1 MNAALAM
8 IEKLSNE
15 FEQAHPRFKDSGEQK
30 LHLEI
35 IEFVYSNYSKS
46 VEGPAFIDAE
56 DEDDGPF
63 AYNEGKLKWHSS
75 TVLCTHTTELLL
87 TIFTNRDKL
96 QEYRLSNNEQRFLK
110 CISQLASA
118 PDIQNV
124 IDGYIVR
131 RAAITMLH
139 QRRLNSWIIF
149 SLQIFWDMQRE
160 LGSCMSIA
168 KLLLDKTAQHLSID
182 YQAYLEVKGLERIG
196 ITHRFHRNGI
206 FNARTLWKP

>member
-30 LHLEI
+30 MHLEI
-35 IEFVYSNYSKS
+35 IEFVYRYYSKS
-46 VEGPAFIDAE
+46 VQGPAFIDAE
-56 DEDDGPF
+56 DKDDDPF
-63 AYNEGKLKWHSS
+63 AYDEGKLKLHSS

-87 TIFTNRDKL
+87 TIFANRDKL
-96 QEYRLSNNEQRFLK
+96 QEYRLSKDEQRFLK

-118 PDIQNV
+118 RQSAPDMENV

-149 SLQIFWDMQRE
+149 SLHIFWDMQRE

-182 YQAYLEVKGLERIG
+182 
-196 ITHRFHRNGI
+196 
-206 FNARTLWKP
+206 